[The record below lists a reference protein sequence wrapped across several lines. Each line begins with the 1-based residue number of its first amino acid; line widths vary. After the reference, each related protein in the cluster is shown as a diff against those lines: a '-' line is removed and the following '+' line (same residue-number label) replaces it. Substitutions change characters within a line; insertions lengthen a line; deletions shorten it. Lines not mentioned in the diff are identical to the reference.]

1 MDDIHEVL
9 DQQFVMQGD
18 NPNPPQIR
26 RRNNNAD
33 EGRLKQLEAEFLKFS
48 EKAKVDIEE
57 VRLLQA
63 KKNEL
68 HDIWKAINILETRIE
83 MVKGDDEAV
92 SAAKKQWTC
101 LSCERNI
108 DPYAGRSDSKH
119 KNWDSVLPKKLEIVK
134 TGGFGQKQLSSKNIK
149 PLIPEEKAENMG
161 RVREKYFSDTVKLPD
176 ILQDRL
182 YEVSREFKLQ

>member
-9 DQQFVMQGD
+9 DQQFVVQGD

-26 RRNNNAD
+26 RRKNNVD
-33 EGRLKQLEAEFLKFS
+33 ETRVKQLELEFLKFS
-48 EKAKVDIEE
+48 ERVKVDIEE

-83 MVKGDDEAV
+83 MIKGDEEAV

-108 DPYAGRSDSKH
+108 DPYAGKSEGKI
-119 KNWDSVLPKKLEIVK
+119 KNWDTVPKKLEIAK
-134 TGGFGQKQLSSKNIK
+134 SGGFGQKQLSSKNIK
-149 PLIPEEKAENMG
+149 PLIPDEKPEVVG

-182 YEVSREFKLQ
+182 H

>member
-1 MDDIHEVL
+1 ME
-9 DQQFVMQGD
+9 
-18 NPNPPQIR
+18 N
-26 RRNNNAD
+26 
-33 EGRLKQLEAEFLKFS
+33 EFLKFS

-83 MVKGDDEAV
+83 MMKGDEEAV

-108 DPYAGRSDSKH
+108 DPYAGK
-119 KNWDSVLPKKLEIVK
+119 
-134 TGGFGQKQLSSKNIK
+134 G
-149 PLIPEEKAENMG
+149 
-161 RVREKYFSDTVKLPD
+161 
-176 ILQDRL
+176 
-182 YEVSREFKLQ
+182 